1 MNAIDKLTE
10 QISKFPGIGPR
21 QAKRLVYF
29 LLRQNKTYLHEFAV
43 SLENLTEN
51 VKQCHVCY
59 RFFSQDN
66 ILYDQ
71 ERICS
76 LCRDSNADS
85 SMMLVLEKDVDLDS
99 FRKSSVYNGK
109 YFILGGSLPFLEKE
123 PTRKIR
129 VDAFVSEV
137 KRRTKEENLVEIIFA
152 LSANPEGE
160 NTVEYLKDILKDY
173 AEENGLEFS
182 VLGRGLSTGTEIEY
196 SDSDTI
202 TNAFQNR
209 R

>member
-1 MNAIDKLTE
+1 
-10 QISKFPGIGPR
+10 
-21 QAKRLVYF
+21 
-29 LLRQNKTYLHEFAV
+29 
-43 SLENLTEN
+43 
-51 VKQCHVCY
+51 
-59 RFFSQDN
+59 
-66 ILYDQ
+66 
-71 ERICS
+71 
-76 LCRDSNADS
+76 
-85 SMMLVLEKDVDLDS
+85 
-99 FRKSSVYNGK
+99 
-109 YFILGGSLPFLEKE
+109 
-123 PTRKIR
+123 